1 MKNLRRSFIGVIWVA
16 MAAAVLT
23 SQSNNMIPNANF
35 EGPVPDANGTWPKP
49 WHTYEW
55 YPMFFTV
62 LSTNARTGTQAMK
75 LQWHGGRCTSAG
87 GQSWHGG
94 NSGIGLRCGGSVRD
108 GNPGNCQPDDTTD
121 NTYNVITLTRGTT
134 YELSAWIRFN
144 QYAALTT
151 TAPDGDSSNWGG
163 MRLNMQNNG
172 GGDHGNEFYN
182 LDIQPTPMNVWRQIR
197 GQFTYNETDSRPVQ
211 FRLENYGHNIRV
223 DCDMDDVVLI
233 PRSASPVIV
242 VNHPNGG
249 ETIAAG
255 SAVKVG
261 WSNLGG
267 GTPPATVDIAV
278 SLDGGGTWTTL
289 ASGVPNV
296 SSAVVTM
303 PGTASTTCRLR
314 VQQAGGGAVSDT
326 SDATFTLSGGGPSGN
341 YALKYDGSDD
351 RVVISTRTPTIS
363 NAFTVE
369 CWFRW
374 DGGNSHAYDYQVVA
388 GRRSL
393 NSLLE
398 WDIYIQESTRRIGA
412 GVSRTGQFSDATW
425 LESGNNVVSTGTW
438 LHCALVGT
446 GSNYYLYINGT
457 RVATAEQGGPIS
469 GLANVP
475 ILVGDLDDSNETFN
489 GVIDELRI
497 SNVARYTGATYTV
510 PSAAFTV
517 DANTLG
523 LWHFD
528 EGTGTTAADAT
539 AHGSAGTLLNGPV
552 WVAGC
557 PFGGGS
563 VNQPPVVNLTSPV
576 NGSTYTA
583 LATVPLAATA
593 SDPDGNIVRVE
604 FWRGTTMLNADSDSP
619 YAYSWTGVAAGSY
632 ALRAVAYD
640 NQGATSTSTASNIT
654 VSAPANQPPSV
665 NLTSPVNGSTYTAPA
680 NITLTAT
687 ASDPDGT
694 VAAVRFY
701 RGTTLLNV
709 GSAAPYTYTWTGV
722 SSGTY
727 SLYATAT
734 DNQGAV
740 STSSVVTVTVYA
752 PAPDTTP
759 PSVPTNL
766 ALVSK
771 SSVAAL
777 ISWTASTDNV
787 GVAGYRVYRNGV
799 AVGTAAAVMYLD
811 IGLTPATT
819 YQYTVAAYDAAGNQ
833 SAQSAPLSVVTDPP
847 GGTSDTT
854 PPSVPQN
861 LRLVARTTGSIS
873 MAWDASTDNVGVTGY
888 SVFRGTAMAAF
899 VTGTSYTDTGLAP
912 GTTYVYTVTAVDA
925 ALNYSGASLPL
936 IAATEALAQDTTP
949 PSVPQNLRLVTRT
962 SSTVGIAWDASTD
975 NVGVAGYLVYRDGVV
990 VHTGAGTSYTD
1001 TGLSPGST
1009 YTYRVSAYDAA
1020 GNQSAQSAPLTAVT
1034 SAADAPPQEPV
1045 SGEVRVS
1052 GGTGGYINPRAG
1064 DRVRVEFGR
1073 VVSAGEM
1080 TVRVYSLSGALVR
1093 TLTAAGGVSRVE
1105 WDAAA
1110 EDGGEVPSGIYILHV
1125 KGPALD
1131 RRFRVA
1137 VVK

>member
-1 MKNLRRSFIGVIWVA
+1 MKNLRRSIGGMVWVIV
-16 MAAAVLT
+16 AAVFLT
-23 SQSNNMIPNANF
+23 AQNMIPNANF

-108 GNPGNCQPDDTTD
+108 SNPGNCQPDDTTD
-121 NTYNVITLTRGTT
+121 NTYNVITLARGTT

-151 TAPDGDSSNWGG
+151 TAPDGDNSNWGG

-223 DCDMDDVVLI
+223 DCDMDDVVLM
-233 PRSASPVIV
+233 PRSATPVIV
-242 VNHPNGG
+242 VNYPNGG
-249 ETIAAG
+249 ETVAAG

-261 WSNLGG
+261 WSSLGG

-278 SLDGGGTWTTL
+278 SLDGGSQWTTL

-303 PGTASTTCRLR
+303 PGTISASCRLR
-314 VQQAGGGAVSDT
+314 VQQAGGGTASDT
-326 SDATFTLSGGGPSGN
+326 SDGNFIISAGGPSGN
-341 YALKYDGSDD
+341 FALKYDGSDD

-369 CWFRW
+369 CWFKW
-374 DGGNSHAYDYQVVA
+374 DGGNNHHYDYQVVA
-388 GRRSL
+388 GRRTL

-412 GVSRTGQFSDATW
+412 GVSRTGQFSNATW
-425 LESGNNVVSTGTW
+425 LESGNNAVSTGTW

-446 GSNYYLYINGT
+446 GSNYYLYLNRT
-457 RVATAEQGGPIS
+457 RVATAAQGGTIS
-469 GLANVP
+469 GLADVP

-497 SNVARYTGATYTV
+497 SNVARYTAATYTV
-510 PSAAFTV
+510 PNAAFAV

-528 EGTGTTAADAT
+528 EGTGTTTADET
-539 AHGSAGTLLNGPV
+539 ANGSAGTLLNGPV

-557 PFGGGS
+557 PFGGGT

-583 LATVPLAATA
+583 PATVNLVATA
-593 SDPDGNIVRVE
+593 SDSDGTIASVR
-604 FWRGTTMLNADSDSP
+604 FYSGTTLLNTDTSSP
-619 YAYSWTGVAAGSY
+619 YTYSWTGVGAGSY
-632 ALRAVAYD
+632 ALRAVAQD
-640 NQGATSTSTASNIT
+640 NQGATSTSTISNIT
-654 VSAPANQPPSV
+654 VSAPVNQPPVV

-680 NITLTAT
+680 GITLTAT
-687 ASDPDGT
+687 ATDADGT
-694 VAAVRFY
+694 IAAVRFY
-701 RGTTLLNV
+701 SGTTLLNLD
-709 GSAAPYTYTWTGV
+709 SASPYTYTWTGV

-727 SLYATAT
+727 QLYATAT

-740 STSSVVTVTVYA
+740 STSSVVNVTVYV

-759 PSVPTNL
+759 PSVPANL

-777 ISWTASTDNV
+777 ISWAASTDNV
-787 GVAGYRVYRNGV
+787 GVTGYRVYRNGV
-799 AVGTAAAVMYLD
+799 TVGTAAAIMYLD

-873 MAWDASTDNVGVTGY
+873 IAWDASTDNVGVTGY
-888 SVFRGTAMAAF
+888 SVFRGTVMAAF
-899 VTGTSYTDTGLAP
+899 VTGTSHTDTGLAP
-912 GTTYVYTVTAVDA
+912 GTTYVYTVTAMDA
-925 ALNYSGASLPL
+925 ALNYSAASLPL
-936 IAATEALAQDTTP
+936 IAATEAFVPDTTP
-949 PSVPQNLRLVTRT
+949 PTVPQNLRLVSRT
-962 SSTVGIAWDASTD
+962 SSTVSIAWDASTD
-975 NVGVAGYLVYRDGVV
+975 NVGVAGYRVYRDGNVV
-990 VHTGAGTSYTD
+990 YDGAGTGFTD
-1001 TGLSPGST
+1001 TGLSAGTT

-1020 GNQSAQSAPLTAVT
+1020 GNQSAQSAPLSAVT
-1034 SAADAPPQEPV
+1034 SAAGTPSQESV
-1045 SGEVRVS
+1045 SGEVRVA
-1052 GGTGGYINPRAG
+1052 GGVDGYINPRAG

-1105 WDAAA
+1105 WNATT

-1137 VVK
+1137 VVR

>member
-1 MKNLRRSFIGVIWVA
+1 
-16 MAAAVLT
+16 
-23 SQSNNMIPNANF
+23 
-35 EGPVPDANGTWPKP
+35 
-49 WHTYEW
+49 
-55 YPMFFTV
+55 
-62 LSTNARTGTQAMK
+62 MK

-108 GNPGNCQPDDTTD
+108 SNPGNCQPDDTTD
-121 NTYNVITLTRGTT
+121 NTYNVITLARGTT

-151 TAPDGDSSNWGG
+151 TAPGGDNSNWSG

-223 DCDMDDVVLI
+223 DCDMDDVVLM
-233 PRSASPVIV
+233 PRSATPVIV
-242 VNHPNGG
+242 VNYPNGG
-249 ETIAAG
+249 ETVAAG

-278 SLDGGGTWTTL
+278 SLDGGSQWTTL

-303 PGTASTTCRLR
+303 PGTISASCRLR
-314 VQQAGGGAVSDT
+314 VQQAGGGTASDT
-326 SDATFTLSGGGPSGN
+326 SDGNFIISAGGPSGN
-341 YALKYDGSDD
+341 FALKYDGSDD

-369 CWFRW
+369 CWFKW
-374 DGGNSHAYDYQVVA
+374 DGGNNHAYDYQVVA
-388 GRRSL
+388 GRRTL

-412 GVSRTGQFSDATW
+412 GVSRTGQFSNATW
-425 LESGNNVVSTGTW
+425 LESGNNAVSTGTW

-446 GSNYYLYINGT
+446 GSNYYLYLNGT
-457 RVATAEQGGPIS
+457 RVATAAQGGTIS
-469 GLANVP
+469 GLADVP

-497 SNVARYTGATYTV
+497 SNVARYTAATYTV
-510 PSAAFTV
+510 PNAAFAV

-528 EGTGTTAADAT
+528 EGTGTTTADET
-539 AHGSAGTLLNGPV
+539 ANGSAGTLLNGPV

-557 PFGGGS
+557 PFGGGT

-583 LATVPLAATA
+583 P
-593 SDPDGNIVRVE
+593 
-604 FWRGTTMLNADSDSP
+604 
-619 YAYSWTGVAAGSY
+619 AG
-632 ALRAVAYD
+632 
-640 NQGATSTSTASNIT
+640 
-654 VSAPANQPPSV
+654 
-665 NLTSPVNGSTYTAPA
+665 
-680 NITLTAT
+680 ITLTAT
-687 ASDPDGT
+687 ATDADGT
-694 VAAVRFY
+694 IAAVRFY
-701 RGTTLLNV
+701 SGTTLLNLD
-709 GSAAPYTYTWTGV
+709 SASPYTYTWTGV

-727 SLYATAT
+727 QLYATAT

-740 STSSVVTVTVYA
+740 STSSVVNVTVYV

-759 PSVPTNL
+759 PSVPANL

-777 ISWTASTDNV
+777 ISWAASTDNV
-787 GVAGYRVYRNGV
+787 GVTGYRVYRNGV
-799 AVGTAAAVMYLD
+799 TVGTAAAIMYLD

-873 MAWDASTDNVGVTGY
+873 IAWDASTDNVGVTGY
-888 SVFRGTAMAAF
+888 SVFRGTVMAAF
-899 VTGTSYTDTGLAP
+899 VTGTSHTDTGLAP
-912 GTTYVYTVTAVDA
+912 GTTYVYTVTAMDA
-925 ALNYSGASLPL
+925 ALNYSAASLPL
-936 IAATEALAQDTTP
+936 IAATEAFVPDTTP
-949 PSVPQNLRLVTRT
+949 PTVPQNLRLVSRT
-962 SSTVGIAWDASTD
+962 SSTVSIAWDASTD
-975 NVGVAGYLVYRDGVV
+975 NVGVAGYRVYRDGNVV
-990 VHTGAGTSYTD
+990 YDGAGTGFTD
-1001 TGLSPGST
+1001 TGLSAGTT

-1020 GNQSAQSAPLTAVT
+1020 GNQSAQSAPLSAVT
-1034 SAADAPPQEPV
+1034 SAAGTPSQESV
-1045 SGEVRVS
+1045 SGEVRVA
-1052 GGTGGYINPRAG
+1052 GGVDGYINPRAG

-1105 WDAAA
+1105 WDATT

-1137 VVK
+1137 VVR